1 MKERTDMRGDSI
13 ELKIIIGR
21 ESESG
26 KEQAEK
32 SKCSYRHENAI
43 RWGGTRKEKKGKT
56 EQ

>member
-1 MKERTDMRGDSI
+1 MRGDSI

-43 RWGGTRKEKKGKT
+43 RLGGMRKEKKGRT